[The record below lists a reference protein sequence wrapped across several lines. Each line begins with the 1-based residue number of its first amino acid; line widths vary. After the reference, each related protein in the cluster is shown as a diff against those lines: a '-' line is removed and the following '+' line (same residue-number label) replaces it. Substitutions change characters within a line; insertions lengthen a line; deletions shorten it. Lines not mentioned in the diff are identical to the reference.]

1 MSAIAMPHPQKTV
14 AHGLHPATAVRLIWT
29 ACELVSQSSRNM
41 VVRVLRDEG
50 EAMSIIGWIIIGAL
64 AGWIASM
71 IMGRNEEMG
80 WLGNIVVG
88 IVGAIVGG
96 LIYGFITGDDFVA
109 NFSIGTVLVAILGAI
124 VVLFI
129 WNAIRGRATH

>member
-1 MSAIAMPHPQKTV
+1 
-14 AHGLHPATAVRLIWT
+14 
-29 ACELVSQSSRNM
+29 
-41 VVRVLRDEG
+41 
-50 EAMSIIGWIIIGAL
+50 MSIIGWIIIGAL